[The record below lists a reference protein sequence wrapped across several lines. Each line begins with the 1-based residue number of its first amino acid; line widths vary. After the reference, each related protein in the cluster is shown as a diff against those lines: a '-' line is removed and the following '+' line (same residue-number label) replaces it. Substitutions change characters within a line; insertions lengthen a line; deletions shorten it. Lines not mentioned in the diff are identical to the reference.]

1 MPRRRVKKAAGGY
14 KVELLGD
21 FAQVPDLPFGHEDN
35 REGIDNV
42 IPLIRKP
49 LVELPGELA
58 PFRFYD
64 IDELHARP
72 PIQWLIKGRIAVGES
87 HVLWGKGDSYKSFVA
102 LHWSMILACAGHI
115 VIYVV
120 AEGASGM
127 RARVEAWKEAHGV
140 QESPKGMLL
149 MPTNVNLHERRE
161 VDRWIEAAN
170 VQLGARFAELQ
181 MDRRGPV
188 LIVFDTMARN
198 FVGGSENNPQ
208 DVGLF
213 VDGVERVRRSLGT
226 ATLTIHHAGKEGD
239 SERGTEALRNSTFA
253 MHKMEKLKQS
263 GEIRRARMTC
273 DRMKD
278 FGEPVPLDVEFRI
291 VEIPGLYSPD
301 GDPVSSLVA
310 ANENVEFPGE
320 IGENVGA
327 SESAFSVPI
336 FSPTE
341 QKVIEWLDEHVEV
354 LEETFTVKQ
363 ICRSLGLSREPIR
376 KAVATLVKFEL
387 LAAEGSTRDRKYKLL
402 KEIEIL

>member
-1 MPRRRVKKAAGGY
+1 MTTRRRVQRKPGGY

-21 FAQVPDLPFGHEDN
+21 FAQIPDLPFGHDEWRDEEN
-35 REGIDNV
+35 NV
-42 IPLIRKP
+42 VPFRKP
-49 LVELPGELA
+49 VVELPGALA

-64 IDELHARP
+64 IDELHSRP

-127 RARVEAWKEAHGV
+127 RARVEAWKTAHGIDA
-140 QESPKGMLL
+140 SPPGMLL
-149 MPTNVNLHERRE
+149 MPTNVNLHERKE
-161 VDRWIEAAN
+161 VERWIEAAN
-170 VQLGARFAELQ
+170 VQLGARFSESS
-181 MDRRGPV
+181 MDRRRPV
-188 LIVFDTMARN
+188 LVVFDTMARN

-208 DVGLF
+208 DMGLF

-226 ATLTIHHAGKEGD
+226 ATMVIHHAGKEGD
-239 SERGTEALRNSTFA
+239 TERGTEALRNSTFA
-253 MHKMEKLKQS
+253 MHKMEKLIHK

-278 FGEPVPLDVEFRI
+278 FSEPVPLDVEFQV

-320 IGENVGA
+320 IGENVVL

-341 QKVIEWLDEHVEV
+341 QKVVEWLSNSLEV
-354 LEETFTVKQ
+354 SETVTVKHL
-363 ICRSLGLSREPIR
+363 CSDLNMSREPIR
-376 KAVATLVKFEL
+376 KACAALAKFGL
-387 LAAEGSTRDRKYKLL
+387 LEAHGSTRDRNYKLV
-402 KEIEIL
+402 KEIELV

>member
-1 MPRRRVKKAAGGY
+1 MTRRRVQRKPGGY

-21 FAQVPDLPFGHEDN
+21 FATVPDLPFGHEQT
-35 REGIDNV
+35 REAEDNV
-42 IPLIRKP
+42 VPLIRKP
-49 LVELPGELA
+49 IVELPGELA

-64 IDELHARP
+64 IEELHSRP

-102 LHWSMILACAGHI
+102 LHWSLLLAYAGHI

-127 RARVEAWKEAHGV
+127 RARVDAWKTAHDI
-140 QESPKGMLL
+140 PDNPPGMLL
-149 MPTNVNLHERRE
+149 MPTHVNLHEPRSVE
-161 VDRWIEAAN
+161 RWIEAAN
-170 VQLGARFAELQ
+170 VQLGARFSDRPMAE
-181 MDRRGPV
+181 RRPV

-226 ATLTIHHAGKEGD
+226 ATLTIHHAGKDGET
-239 SERGTEALRNSTFA
+239 ERGTESLRNSSFA
-253 MHKMEKLKQS
+253 MHKMEKLTAQ
-263 GEIRRARMTC
+263 GEMRRARMTC

-278 FGEPVPLDVEFRI
+278 FSEPVPLDVEFRV

-320 IGENVGA
+320 IGENVGS

-341 QKVIEWLDEHVEV
+341 QRVIEWLDERLEVE
-354 LEETFTVKQ
+354 EEVTVKEL
-363 ICRSLGLSREPIR
+363 CVELDLSREPVR
-376 KAVATLVKFEL
+376 KACATLSKLGL
-387 LAAEGSTRDRKYKLL
+387 LGAQGTTRDRTYRLL